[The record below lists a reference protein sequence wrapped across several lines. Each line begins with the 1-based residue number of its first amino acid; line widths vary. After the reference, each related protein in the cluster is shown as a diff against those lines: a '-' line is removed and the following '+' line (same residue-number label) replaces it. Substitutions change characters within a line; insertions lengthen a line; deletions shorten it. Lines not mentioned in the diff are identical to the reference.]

1 MSQLLDPEMNKCMNE
16 DMRDLFI
23 YSTSSIGSVT
33 TIGVGETQRQQLYS
47 RKAETPLFIS
57 SLNGPTDMWGPK
69 S

>member
-33 TIGVGETQRQQLYS
+33 TIGVGETQLH
-47 RKAETPLFIS
+47 
-57 SLNGPTDMWGPK
+57 
-69 S
+69 